1 MAKKQF
7 GKIAALAVLA
17 GAAAGITYFLR
28 YKSFHEELEE
38 DFHDFEDDLDEFDA
52 KEEETKA
59 DREAPKRNY
68 VSLTPEKAG
77 GDVCASREETEER
90 SEAAGG
96 AQADSKS
103 LDENGRKPGDPA
115 LFGSGAGQEDGG
127 QPKETNRPDSAA
139 GTASEA
145 GAAANGGGEL
155 SNSAPGGGNGLNGS
169 HEDGSASTTIVE
181 DEDAA
186 Q

>member
-7 GKIAALAVLA
+7 GKIAALAALA

-38 DFHDFEDDLDEFDA
+38 DFHDFEDDLDEFDT
-52 KEEETKA
+52 KEEESKA

-68 VSLTPEKAG
+68 VSLTPEKACG
-77 GDVCASREETEER
+77 
-90 SEAAGG
+90 
-96 AQADSKS
+96 
-103 LDENGRKPGDPA
+103 
-115 LFGSGAGQEDGG
+115 
-127 QPKETNRPDSAA
+127 DSAA
-139 GTASEA
+139 LRTEPNAPEAEGRGAASPEKKVPGAEGKGGPEESASSHADSGKTCSEMPGTAGEA
-145 GAAANGGGEL
+145 ED
-155 SNSAPGGGNGLNGS
+155 AP
-169 HEDGSASTTIVE
+169 EPRRTDCPEGSAVSGRENGQGFSSADGASSTTIVE

>member
-7 GKIAALAVLA
+7 GKIAALAALA

-52 KEEETKA
+52 KEEEEKA
-59 DREAPKRNY
+59 DGEAPKRNY
-68 VSLTPEKAG
+68 VSLTPEKVG
-77 GDVCASREETEER
+77 GDAGASREETADCGA
-90 SEAAGG
+90 AAGEG
-96 AQADSKS
+96 QADSKAFG
-103 LDENGRKPGDPA
+103 ENGRQPEDLP
-115 LFGSGAGQEDGG
+115 LSESGAGQEDAG
-127 QPKETNRPDSAA
+127 QPQEANRPGGAA
-139 GTASEA
+139 GTASK
-145 GAAANGGGEL
+145 AAANGSGEL
-155 SNSAPGGGNGLNGS
+155 SEGAPGGGNGLTGS
-169 HEDGSASTTIVE
+169 HKDGSASTTIVE